1 MNSSDANK
9 GPAKNVPLLPAA
21 SQLAPPTY
29 IPAVPARWTPADSV
43 DENPSF
49 SLMDYWDAIR
59 RYKFVV
65 FAFVVVGAMGALVLS
80 FLQTPMYRAHTS
92 LEVEDLNENFQ
103 NLKES
108 DPTAQAPSAESYF
121 QTQVKILQS
130 REMIELVIDK
140 LNLMQRMASP
150 KHFWSGWIH
159 RNSNADPVLQQA
171 LQRQQ
176 VIDGIQQN
184 LTVQAWGEARTAEIF
199 YDNSDP
205 RLASDVAN
213 TLVQTFIGE
222 SREIRWN
229 STQNTAEW
237 LTGHLKEL
245 DKNLRNSEAK
255 LQEFARST
263 GIILSSDKQDVAGHN
278 ISEDKLKQIQE
289 ELSRAQGDRTQKQAD
304 YETAKNTP
312 IESLSPTQNNPALQ
326 NYLIKMADLK
336 SQLANL
342 SATYTPEHY
351 KVQQVQAQIADL
363 QKAIDS
369 ERANLLRHSKDDYEA
384 AQRRQQLLA
393 AAYEDQAKSVSD
405 MAGKTIQYAN
415 LQHEVDT
422 NRELYDALLLRIK
435 QAGLAA
441 AMRSSNVVVVDQAK
455 PPVLPY
461 RPNFPM
467 NTALGLMTGL
477 FVGVGFVLMRD
488 RFNRNIEAPGISQGY
503 LRLPELGV
511 IPAAKLASRRFA
523 WLPASTK
530 APLQLKSDGHDSV
543 TREHANLAEAYRAT
557 LTSILLPTL
566 HGEGPRV
573 LVLTSP
579 DPGAGKTTVTSNL
592 GMATAEIGRRVLLV
606 DADLRRPR
614 LHRLFEIPNSFGLTD
629 ILRITTPLEDIPVNQ
644 LVRQTK
650 IPGLCLVPSGP
661 TTDGLSSLLYSPR
674 LAEFLQRVAKEF
686 DLVLIDAPPML
697 HFADARVLGRHSDGV
712 ILVLRSGQT
721 KRDAAML
728 ARQRFDEDGTC
739 VLGTILNSWDL
750 KNFRSPY
757 AYAYSDAYKY
767 NAAV

>member
-1 MNSSDANK
+1 MNSSDANNS
-9 GPAKNVPLLPAA
+9 PSKNVPLLPAA
-21 SQLAPPTY
+21 SQLAPPAY
-29 IPAVPARWTPADSV
+29 VPAVPARWTPIDSV

-49 SLMDYWDAIR
+49 NLMDYWEAIR

-65 FAFVVVGAMGALVLS
+65 FAFIVAGAMGGLLLS
-80 FLQTPMYRAHTS
+80 SLQTPMYRAHTS

-103 NLKES
+103 NLKDS
-108 DPTAQAPSAESYF
+108 DPTVQAQPAESYF

-140 LNLMQRMASP
+140 LNLMQRTVAH

-159 RNSNADPVLQQA
+159 RSGGNTDPVLQQA
-171 LQRQQ
+171 LLRQG
-176 VIDGIQQN
+176 VIDGIQKN

-213 TLVQTFIGE
+213 TLVQTFIDE

-245 DKNLRNSEAK
+245 DKNLENSEAK
-255 LQEFARST
+255 LQDFARTT
-263 GIILSSDKQDVAGHN
+263 GIILSSDRQDVAGHN
-278 ISEDKLKQIQE
+278 VSEDKLKQIQE
-289 ELSRAQGDRTQKQAD
+289 ELSRAQADRALKQAD
-304 YETAKNTP
+304 YETFKNTP
-312 IESLSPTQNNPALQ
+312 IESLSPTLNNPALQ

-336 SQLANL
+336 TQLANL
-342 SATYTPEHY
+342 SATYTPEYY
-351 KVQQVQAQIADL
+351 KVQQMQAQIADL
-363 QKAIDS
+363 QKAIDA
-369 ERANLLRHSKDDYEA
+369 ERGNLLRRSRDDYES
-384 AQRRQQLLA
+384 AQRRQELLA
-393 AAYEDQAKSVSD
+393 AAYDDQAKSVSD
-405 MAGKTIQYAN
+405 MAGKTIQYEN
-415 LQHEVDT
+415 LQHEVNT

-467 NTALGLMTGL
+467 NAALGLLTGL
-477 FVGVGFVLMRD
+477 FAGVGFVLMRD

-523 WLPASTK
+523 WFPASTNV
-530 APLQLKSDGHDSV
+530 PLQLKSGQNGT
-543 TREHANLAEAYRAT
+543 TRERANLAEAYRAT

-629 ILRITTPLEDIPVNQ
+629 ILRITTPLEEIPVNQ

-674 LAEFLQRVAKEF
+674 LTEFLQRVAKEF

-767 NAAV
+767 NAV

>member
-1 MNSSDANK
+1 MNSSDANDR
-9 GPAKNVPLLPAA
+9 PAKSVPLLPAG
-21 SQLAPPTY
+21 SQLVPSSYSPAKWAPAEV
-29 IPAVPARWTPADSV
+29 I

-49 SLMDYWDAIR
+49 SLLDYWEGIR
-59 RYKFVV
+59 RYKFVIL
-65 FAFVVVGAMGALVLS
+65 AFVVVGVMGALILS

-108 DPTAQAPSAESYF
+108 DPTVQTPPPESYF

-140 LNLMQRMASP
+140 LNLTQRMAP
-150 KHFWSGWIH
+150 RQHIWSALIH
-159 RNSNADPVLQQA
+159 HNSNLDPA
-171 LQRQQ
+171 LRREQL
-176 VIDGIQQN
+176 IDGIQRN
-184 LTVQAWGEARTAEIF
+184 LTVQAWGESRTAEIF
-199 YDNSDP
+199 YDSSDP

-213 TLVQTFIGE
+213 TLVKTFIDE

-245 DKNLRNSEAK
+245 QKNLENSQSQ

-263 GIILSSDKQDVAGHN
+263 GIILTSDKQDVAEHN
-278 ISEDKLKQIQE
+278 VSEDKLKQIQE
-289 ELSRAQGDRTQKQAD
+289 ELSRAQADRTQKQAE
-304 YETAKNTP
+304 YETIQDTP
-312 IESLSPTQNNPALQ
+312 VESLSPTLNNPALQ
-326 NYLIKMADLK
+326 NYLVKMADLK

-351 KVQQVQAQIADL
+351 KVRQVEAQIADL
-363 QKAIDS
+363 QKSIDV
-369 ERANLLRHSKDDYEA
+369 ERAGILRHTREDYQA
-384 AQRRQQLLA
+384 AQRRQDMLT
-393 AAYEDQAKSVSD
+393 AAYNDQAKSVSD
-405 MAGKTIQYAN
+405 MAGKTIQYVN

-467 NTALGLMTGL
+467 NTALGLVTGL

-488 RFNRNIEAPGISQGY
+488 RFNRNIESPGLSPAY
-503 LRLPELGV
+503 LRIPELGV

-523 WLPASTK
+523 WFPASTK
-530 APLQLKSDGHDSV
+530 VPLQLKASGQNGTS
-543 TREHANLAEAYRAT
+543 REHSTLAEAYRAT

-592 GMATAEIGRRVLLV
+592 GMATAEIGRRVLLI

-629 ILRITTPLEDIPVNQ
+629 ILRITTPLDEIPVNQ

-661 TTDGLSSLLYSPR
+661 TTDGLTSLLYSPR
-674 LAEFLQRVAKEF
+674 LTEFLQRVAKEF

-728 ARQRFDEDGTC
+728 ARQRFDEDGTS

-767 NAAV
+767 NAAI

>member
-1 MNSSDANK
+1 MNSFDPNDSPSK
-9 GPAKNVPLLPAA
+9 TVPLLPVGG
-21 SQLAPPTY
+21 QLVPSSYT
-29 IPAVPARWTPADSV
+29 PAKWVPAEVID
-43 DENPSF
+43 DNPSF
-49 SLMDYWDAIR
+49 SLLDYWEGIR
-59 RYKFVV
+59 RYKLMIL
-65 FAFVVVGAMGALVLS
+65 AFVAMGAMGGLILS
-80 FLQTPMYRAHTS
+80 FLQTPTYRAHTS

-103 NLKES
+103 NLKDN
-108 DPTAQAPSAESYF
+108 DPTAQVASAESYF

-140 LNLMQRMASP
+140 LNLMQSMAP
-150 KHFWSGWIH
+150 HKHFWSGWIH
-159 RNSNADPVLQQA
+159 HNAEPNPA
-171 LQRQQ
+171 LQREQ
-176 VIDGIQQN
+176 VVDGIQKN
-184 LTVQAWGEARTAEIF
+184 LTVQAWGESRTAEIF
-199 YDNSDP
+199 YQSPDP
-205 RLASDVAN
+205 KVASDVAN
-213 TLVQTFIGE
+213 TLVQTFIDE

-245 DKNLRNSEAK
+245 QKSLDSSEAK
-255 LQEFARST
+255 LQDFARST
-263 GIILSSDKQDVAGHN
+263 GILLSSDKQDVAGHN
-278 ISEDKLKQIQE
+278 ISEDKLKQIQD

-304 YETAKNTP
+304 YETIKNMP
-312 IESLSPTQNNPALQ
+312 VESLSPTLNNPTLQ
-326 NYLIKMADLK
+326 NYLVKMGDLK

-351 KVQQVQAQIADL
+351 KVLQVQAQITDL
-363 QKAIDS
+363 QKSIDA
-369 ERANLLRHSKDDYEA
+369 ERSGILRHTQEDYQSA
-384 AQRRQQLLA
+384 KRREDMLTT
-393 AAYEDQAKSVSD
+393 AYTEQARTVSD
-405 MAGKTIQYAN
+405 MAGKTIQYQN
-415 LQHEVDT
+415 LQHDVDT

-455 PPVLPY
+455 PPVLPF

-467 NTALGLMTGL
+467 NTALGLVTGL

-488 RFNRNIEAPGISQGY
+488 RFNRNIESPGLSPAY

-511 IPAAKLASRRFA
+511 IPAARLTSRRIA
-523 WLPASTK
+523 WLPASTRV
-530 APLQLKSDGHDSV
+530 PLQIKGADAAS
-543 TREHANLAEAYRAT
+543 REHANLAEAYRAT

-566 HGEGPRV
+566 HGQGPRV

-579 DPGAGKTTVTSNL
+579 EAGAGKTTVTSNL
-592 GMATAEIGRRVLLV
+592 GMATAEIGRRVLLI

-629 ILRITTPLEDIPVNQ
+629 ILRITTPLEEIPVNQ

-661 TTDGLSSLLYSPR
+661 TTDGLTSLLYSPR
-674 LAEFLQRVAKEF
+674 LTEFLERVAKEF

-697 HFADARVLGRHSDGV
+697 YFADARVLGRHSDGV

-750 KNFRSPY
+750 KNPRSPY
-757 AYAYSDAYKY
+757 AYAYNDAYKY
-767 NAAV
+767 NPA

>member
-1 MNSSDANK
+1 MNSSDANNSPIK
-9 GPAKNVPLLPAA
+9 TLPSLPAG
-21 SQLAPPTY
+21 SQLLPPTY
-29 IPAVPARWTPADSV
+29 IPAKWIPADTI

-49 SLMDYWDAIR
+49 SLLDYWDAIR

-65 FAFVVVGAMGALVLS
+65 LAFVLVGAIGALLLS
-80 FLQTPMYRAHTS
+80 FLQTPMFRAHTS

-103 NLKES
+103 NLKDA
-108 DPTAQAPSAESYF
+108 DPTAAQAPAAESYF

-130 REMIELVIDK
+130 REMIDLVIDK
-140 LNLMQRMASP
+140 LNLMQRMAP
-150 KHFWSGWIH
+150 HKHFWSAWIH
-159 RNSNADPVLQQA
+159 RNSGPDPA

-176 VIDGIQQN
+176 VVDAVQKS

-199 YDNSDP
+199 YDSADP

-213 TLVQTFIGE
+213 TLVQTFIDE

-237 LTGHLKEL
+237 LTAHLREL
-245 DKNLRNSEAK
+245 SKNLESSENR

-263 GIILSSDKQDVAGHN
+263 GIILSSERQDVAEHN
-278 ISEDKLKQIQE
+278 VSEDRLKQIQE
-289 ELSRAQGDRTQKQAD
+289 ELSRAQADRTQKQAE
-304 YETAKNTP
+304 YETIKSTP
-312 IESLSPTQNNPALQ
+312 IESLSPTLNNPALQ
-326 NYLIKMADLK
+326 NYLVKMADLK

-351 KVQQVQAQIADL
+351 KVRQVQAQIADL
-363 QKAIDS
+363 QKAIDT
-369 ERANLLRHSKDDYEA
+369 ERAGILRHTRDDYQA
-384 AQRRQQLLA
+384 AQKREDMLA
-393 AAYEDQAKSVSD
+393 AAYSQQAKSVSD
-405 MAGKTIQYAN
+405 MAGKTIQYEN
-415 LQHEVDT
+415 LQHEVST

-441 AMRSSNVVVVDQAK
+441 AMRSSNVVVVDKAQ

-467 NTALGLMTGL
+467 NTALGLLTGL
-477 FVGVGFVLMRD
+477 FVGVGFVLVRD
-488 RFNRNIEAPGISQGY
+488 RFNRNIEAPGISQAY

-511 IPAAKLASRRFA
+511 IPAAKLASHRFA
-523 WLPASTK
+523 WFPPSTK
-530 APLQLKSDGHDSV
+530 VPLRLKARGQNGTSQ
-543 TREHANLAEAYRAT
+543 EHATLAEAYRAT
-557 LTSILLPTL
+557 LTSILLPTVN
-566 HGEGPRV
+566 GEGPRV

-629 ILRITTPLEDIPVNQ
+629 ILRITTPLEEIPVSQ

-674 LAEFLQRVAKEF
+674 LTEFLQRVAKEF

-750 KNFRSPY
+750 KSFRSPY

-767 NAAV
+767 NAV

>member
-1 MNSSDANK
+1 MNSFDANDSPSK
-9 GPAKNVPLLPAA
+9 AVPLLPVGG
-21 SQLAPPTY
+21 QLVPSSYT
-29 IPAVPARWTPADSV
+29 PAKWVPAEVID
-43 DENPSF
+43 DNPSF
-49 SLMDYWDAIR
+49 SLLDYWEGIR
-59 RYKFVV
+59 RYKLMIL
-65 FAFVVVGAMGALVLS
+65 AFVAMGAIGGLILS

-103 NLKES
+103 NLKDT
-108 DPTAQAPSAESYF
+108 DPTAQIPSAESYF

-140 LNLMQRMASP
+140 LNLMQSMAP
-150 KHFWSGWIH
+150 HKHFWSGWIH
-159 RNSNADPVLQQA
+159 HNAEPNPA
-171 LQRQQ
+171 LQREQ
-176 VIDGIQQN
+176 VVDGIQKN
-184 LTVQAWGEARTAEIF
+184 LTVQAWGESRTAEIF
-199 YDNSDP
+199 YQSSDP
-205 RLASDVAN
+205 KLASDVAN
-213 TLVQTFIGE
+213 TLVQTFIDE

-245 DKNLRNSEAK
+245 QKSLDSSQAK
-255 LQEFARST
+255 LQDFARST
-263 GIILSSDKQDVAGHN
+263 GIMLSSDKQDVAGHN
-278 ISEDKLKQIQE
+278 ISEDKLKQIQD

-304 YETAKNTP
+304 YETIKNMP
-312 IESLSPTQNNPALQ
+312 VESLSPTLNNPTLQ
-326 NYLIKMADLK
+326 NYLVKMGDLK

-351 KVQQVQAQIADL
+351 KVLQVQAQIADL
-363 QKAIDS
+363 QKSIDA
-369 ERANLLRHSKDDYEA
+369 ERAGILRHTQEDYQSA
-384 AQRRQQLLA
+384 KRREDMLTT
-393 AAYEDQAKSVSD
+393 AYTEQARTVSD
-405 MAGKTIQYAN
+405 MAGKTIQYQS
-415 LQHEVDT
+415 LQHDVDT

-455 PPVLPY
+455 PPVLPF

-467 NTALGLMTGL
+467 NTALGLVTGL

-488 RFNRNIEAPGISQGY
+488 RFNRNIESPGLSPAY

-511 IPAAKLASRRFA
+511 IPAARLASRRIA
-523 WLPASTK
+523 WLPASTRV
-530 APLQLKSDGHDSV
+530 PLQIKGADAAS
-543 TREHANLAEAYRAT
+543 REHANLAEAYRAT

-566 HGEGPRV
+566 HGQGPRV

-579 DPGAGKTTVTSNL
+579 EAGAGKTTVTSNL
-592 GMATAEIGRRVLLV
+592 GMATAEIGRRVLLI

-629 ILRITTPLEDIPVNQ
+629 ILRITTPLEEIPVNQ

-661 TTDGLSSLLYSPR
+661 TTDGLTSLLYSPR
-674 LAEFLQRVAKEF
+674 LTEFLERVAKEF

-697 HFADARVLGRHSDGV
+697 YFADARVLGRHSDGV

-721 KRDAAML
+721 KRDAAIL

-750 KNFRSPY
+750 KNPRSPY
-757 AYAYSDAYKY
+757 AYAYNDAYKY
-767 NAAV
+767 NPA

>member
-1 MNSSDANK
+1 MNSSDANNSPK
-9 GPAKNVPLLPAA
+9 AVPLLPVGG
-21 SQLAPPTY
+21 Q
-29 IPAVPARWTPADSV
+29 IVPSSYTPAKWAPAEV
-43 DENPSF
+43 IDENPSF
-49 SLMDYWDAIR
+49 SLMDYWEGIR
-59 RYKFVV
+59 RYKFVIL
-65 FAFVVVGAMGALVLS
+65 AFVAMGALGGLLLS
-80 FLQTPMYRAHTS
+80 FLQTPTYRAHTS

-103 NLKES
+103 NLKDS
-108 DPTAQAPSAESYF
+108 DPTAQIPSAESYF

-140 LNLMQRMASP
+140 LNLMERTAP
-150 KHFWSGWIH
+150 HKHFWSGWIR
-159 RNSNADPVLQQA
+159 RNAEPNPA
-171 LQRQQ
+171 LQREQ
-176 VIDGIQQN
+176 VVDGMQKN
-184 LTVQAWGEARTAEIF
+184 LTVQAWGESRTAEIY
-199 YDNSDP
+199 YDSPDP
-205 RLASDVAN
+205 KLASDVAN
-213 TLVQTFIGE
+213 TLVQTFIDE

-245 DKNLRNSEAK
+245 QKSLDTSQAK
-255 LQEFARST
+255 LQDFARST
-263 GIILSSDKQDVAGHN
+263 GIMLTSDKQDVAGHN
-278 ISEDKLKQIQE
+278 ISEDKLKQIQD
-289 ELSRAQGDRTQKQAD
+289 ELSRAQADRTQKQAD
-304 YETAKNTP
+304 YETIKNMP
-312 IESLSPTQNNPALQ
+312 VESLSPTLNNPTLQ
-326 NYLIKMADLK
+326 NYLVKMGDLK

-351 KVQQVQAQIADL
+351 KVLQVQAQITDL
-363 QKAIDS
+363 QKSIDA
-369 ERANLLRHSKDDYEA
+369 ERAGILRHNQEDFQSAK
-384 AQRRQQLLA
+384 RREDMLA
-393 AAYEDQAKSVSD
+393 AAYTDQARTVSD
-405 MAGKTIQYAN
+405 MAGKTIQYQN

-467 NTALGLMTGL
+467 NTALGLVTGL

-488 RFNRNIEAPGISQGY
+488 RFNRNIESPGLSQAY
-503 LRLPELGV
+503 LRIPELGV
-511 IPAAKLASRRFA
+511 IPAARLASRRIA
-523 WLPASTK
+523 WLPSSTRV
-530 APLQLKSDGHDSV
+530 PLQLKGGAQNAAS
-543 TREHANLAEAYRAT
+543 REHATLAEAYRAT

-566 HGEGPRV
+566 NGEGPRV

-592 GMATAEIGRRVLLV
+592 GMATAEIGRRVLLI

-650 IPGLCLVPSGP
+650 IPGLFLVPSGP
-661 TTDGLSSLLYSPR
+661 TTDGLTSLLYSPR
-674 LAEFLQRVAKEF
+674 LTEFLQRVAKEF

-739 VLGTILNSWDL
+739 VLGSILNSWDL
-750 KNFRSPY
+750 KNPRSPY
-757 AYAYSDAYKY
+757 AYAYNDAYKY
-767 NAAV
+767 NPA

>member
-1 MNSSDANK
+1 MNSSDANNS
-9 GPAKNVPLLPAA
+9 PARNVPLLRASSQIMPPA
-21 SQLAPPTY
+21 Y
-29 IPAVPARWTPADSV
+29 VPAVPAKWTPV
-43 DENPSF
+43 ETIDENPSF
-49 SLMDYWDAIR
+49 SLMHYWDAIR

-65 FAFVVVGAMGALVLS
+65 LGFIAAGALAALIFS
-80 FLQTPMYRAHTS
+80 FLETPMYRAHTS

-103 NLKES
+103 NLKDS
-108 DPTAQAPSAESYF
+108 DPTAQTPPAESYF

-140 LNLMQRMASP
+140 LNLMQRMAP
-150 KHFWSGWIH
+150 HKHFWSGWIH
-159 RNSNADPVLQQA
+159 RNANPDPILQQA
-171 LQRQQ
+171 LLRQQ
-176 VIDGIQQN
+176 VIDGIQRN

-199 YDNSDP
+199 YDHSDP
-205 RLASDVAN
+205 RLASDLAN
-213 TLVQTFIGE
+213 ALVQTFIDE

-245 DKNLRNSEAK
+245 SRNLENSEAK

-263 GIILSSDKQDVAGHN
+263 GIILTSDRQNVAGHN
-278 ISEDKLKQIQE
+278 VSEDKLKQIQE
-289 ELSRAQGDRTQKQAD
+289 ELSRAQADRAQKQAD
-304 YETAKNTP
+304 YETLKNTP
-312 IESLSPTQNNPALQ
+312 IESLSTQNNPALQ

-342 SATYTPEHY
+342 AATYTPEHY

-363 QKAIDS
+363 QKAIDA
-369 ERANLLRHSKDDYEA
+369 ERSNGLRHSRDDYEA
-384 AQRRQQLLA
+384 AQRRQDLLA
-393 AAYEDQAKSVSD
+393 GSYDEQAKSVSD
-405 MAGKTIQYAN
+405 MAGKTIQYEN

-422 NRELYDALLLRIK
+422 NRQLYDALLLRIK

-467 NTALGLMTGL
+467 NTALGLVSGL

-488 RFNRNIEAPGISQGY
+488 RFNRNIESPGISRAY

-523 WLPASTK
+523 WFPASTK
-530 APLQLKSDGHDSV
+530 VPLQLKGQNGAS
-543 TREHANLAEAYRAT
+543 REHATLAEAYRAT

-629 ILRITTPLEDIPVNQ
+629 ILRITTPLEEIPVNQ

-674 LAEFLQRVAKEF
+674 LTEFLQRVAKEF

-712 ILVLRSGQT
+712 ILVLRSGHT

-767 NAAV
+767 NAV

>member
-1 MNSSDANK
+1 MNSSDANNLPGK
-9 GPAKNVPLLPAA
+9 SVPLLPAGG
-21 SQLAPPTY
+21 QLVPSSY
-29 IPAVPARWTPADSV
+29 IPGKWAPAEV
-43 DENPSF
+43 IDENPSF
-49 SLMDYWDAIR
+49 SLLDYWEGIR
-59 RYKFVV
+59 RYKFVIL
-65 FAFVVVGAMGALVLS
+65 AFVAMGALGALILS

-103 NLKES
+103 NLKDS
-108 DPTAQAPSAESYF
+108 DPTAQIPSAESYF

-130 REMIELVIDK
+130 REMVELVIDK
-140 LNLMQRMASP
+140 LNLMQRMAP
-150 KHFWSGWIH
+150 HKHFWSGWIH
-159 RNSNADPVLQQA
+159 HNVSNPDPA
-171 LQRQQ
+171 LQREQL
-176 VIDGIQQN
+176 VDGIQKN
-184 LTVQAWGEARTAEIF
+184 LTVQAWGESRTAEIF
-199 YDNSDP
+199 YDSSDP

-213 TLVQTFIGE
+213 TLVQTFIDE

-245 DKNLRNSEAK
+245 QKSLDNSENK

-263 GIILSSDKQDVAGHN
+263 GIILAADRQSVAGRN
-278 ISEDKLKQIQE
+278 ISEDKLKQIQD
-289 ELSRAQGDRTQKQAD
+289 ELSRAQADRTQKQAE
-304 YETAKNTP
+304 YETIRNMP
-312 IESLSPTQNNPALQ
+312 VESLSPTMNNPALQ
-326 NYLIKMADLK
+326 NYLVKMADLK

-351 KVQQVQAQIADL
+351 KVRQVEAQIADL
-363 QKAIDS
+363 QKSIDA
-369 ERANLLRHSKDDYEA
+369 ERAGILRRSREDFEA
-384 AQRRQQLLA
+384 AQRRQDMLA
-393 AAYEDQAKSVSD
+393 TAYNEQTKSVSD
-405 MAGKTIQYAN
+405 MAGKTIQYEN

-441 AMRSSNVVVVDQAK
+441 AMRSSNVVVVDKAK
-455 PPVLPY
+455 TPVLPY

-467 NTALGLMTGL
+467 NTALGLLSGL

-488 RFNRNIEAPGISQGY
+488 RFNRNIESPGLSPAY
-503 LRLPELGV
+503 LRIPELGV
-511 IPAAKLASRRFA
+511 IPAAKLASRRLA

-530 APLQLKSDGHDSV
+530 APLQLKGSEQNGS
-543 TREHANLAEAYRAT
+543 REHATLAEAYRAT

-566 HGEGPRV
+566 NGEGPRV

-579 DPGAGKTTVTSNL
+579 DAGAGKTTVTSNL
-592 GMATAEIGRRVLLV
+592 GMATAEIGKRVLLI

-629 ILRITTPLEDIPVNQ
+629 ILRITTPLEEIPVNQ

-674 LAEFLQRVAKEF
+674 LTEFLQRVAKEF

-757 AYAYSDAYKY
+757 SYAYSDAYKY
-767 NAAV
+767 TAV

>member
-1 MNSSDANK
+1 MNSSDANDSPSK
-9 GPAKNVPLLPAA
+9 AVPLLPVGG
-21 SQLAPPTY
+21 QLVPSSYT
-29 IPAVPARWTPADSV
+29 PAKWVPAEVID
-43 DENPSF
+43 DNPSF
-49 SLMDYWDAIR
+49 SLLDYWEGIR
-59 RYKFVV
+59 RYKLMIL
-65 FAFVVVGAMGALVLS
+65 AFVAMGAIGGLILS

-103 NLKES
+103 NLKDT
-108 DPTAQAPSAESYF
+108 DPTAQIPSAESYF

-140 LNLMQRMASP
+140 LNLMQSMAP
-150 KHFWSGWIH
+150 HKHFWSGWIQH
-159 RNSNADPVLQQA
+159 NAEPNPA
-171 LQRQQ
+171 LQREQ
-176 VIDGIQQN
+176 VVDGIQKN
-184 LTVQAWGEARTAEIF
+184 LTVQAWGESRTAEIF
-199 YDNSDP
+199 YQSPDP
-205 RLASDVAN
+205 KLASDVAN
-213 TLVQTFIGE
+213 TLVQTFIDE

-245 DKNLRNSEAK
+245 QKSLDSSQAK
-255 LQEFARST
+255 LQDFARST
-263 GIILSSDKQDVAGHN
+263 GIMLSSDKQDVAGHN
-278 ISEDKLKQIQE
+278 ISEDKLKQIQD

-304 YETAKNTP
+304 YETIKNMP
-312 IESLSPTQNNPALQ
+312 VESLSPTLNNPTLQ
-326 NYLIKMADLK
+326 SYLVKMGDLK

-351 KVQQVQAQIADL
+351 KVLQVQAQIADL
-363 QKAIDS
+363 QKSIDA
-369 ERANLLRHSKDDYEA
+369 ERAGILRHTQEDYQSA
-384 AQRRQQLLA
+384 KRREDMLTT
-393 AAYEDQAKSVSD
+393 AYTEQARTVSD
-405 MAGKTIQYAN
+405 MAGKTIQYQN
-415 LQHEVDT
+415 LQHDVDT

-455 PPVLPY
+455 PPVLPF

-467 NTALGLMTGL
+467 NTALGLVTGL

-488 RFNRNIEAPGISQGY
+488 RFNRNIESPGLSPAY

-511 IPAAKLASRRFA
+511 IPAARLASRRIA
-523 WLPASTK
+523 WLPASTRV
-530 APLQLKSDGHDSV
+530 PLQLKGADAAS
-543 TREHANLAEAYRAT
+543 REHANLAEAYRAT

-566 HGEGPRV
+566 HGQGPRV

-579 DPGAGKTTVTSNL
+579 EAGAGKTTVTSNL
-592 GMATAEIGRRVLLV
+592 GMATAEIGRRVLLI

-629 ILRITTPLEDIPVNQ
+629 ILRITTPLEEIPVNQ

-661 TTDGLSSLLYSPR
+661 TTDGLTSLLYSPR
-674 LAEFLQRVAKEF
+674 LTEFLERVAKEF

-697 HFADARVLGRHSDGV
+697 YFADARVLGRHSDGV

-721 KRDAAML
+721 KRDAAIL

-750 KNFRSPY
+750 KNPRSPY
-757 AYAYSDAYKY
+757 AYAYNDAYKY
-767 NAAV
+767 NPA

>member
-1 MNSSDANK
+1 MNSSDADNS
-9 GPAKNVPLLPAA
+9 PAKGVPLLPAA
-21 SQLAPPTY
+21 SQL
-29 IPAVPARWTPADSV
+29 IPASHVPPAQWVPAAPID
-43 DENPSF
+43 DNPSF
-49 SLMDYWDAIR
+49 SLLEYWEKIC
-59 RYKFVV
+59 RYKFAIA
-65 FAFVVVGAMGALVLS
+65 AFVIVGAAGALLLS

-92 LEVEDLNENFQ
+92 LVVEDLNENFQ
-103 NLKES
+103 NLKDS
-108 DPTAQAPSAESYF
+108 DPTAEVAPPESYF

-130 REMIELVIDK
+130 REMLELVIDK
-140 LNLMQRMASP
+140 LGLMKQANP
-150 KHFWSGWIH
+150 HKHFWSAWTHKDSEPNPDLAREQEI
-159 RNSNADPVLQQA
+159 DKLQK
-171 LQRQQ
+171 
-176 VIDGIQQN
+176 N
-184 LTVQAWGEARTAEIF
+184 LTVQAWGDSQTAEIF
-199 YDNSDP
+199 YVDSDP
-205 RLASDVAN
+205 RLAASIAS
-213 TLVQTFIGE
+213 TLVQTFIDQ

-245 DKNLRNSEAK
+245 KQSLDNSENQLRNYA
-255 LQEFARST
+255 QST
-263 GIILSSDKQDVAGHN
+263 GIILTSDKQNV
-278 ISEDKLKQIQE
+278 SEDKLKQLQE
-289 ELSRAQGDRTQKQAD
+289 ELSKAQADRTEKQAA
-304 YETAKNTP
+304 YETLTNTP
-312 IESLSPTQNNPALQ
+312 IETLSPTLNNPALQ
-326 NYLIKMADLK
+326 NYLVKMADLK

-351 KVQQVQAQIADL
+351 KVRQVQAQIADL
-363 QKAIDS
+363 QQGIDA
-369 ERANLLRHSKDDYEA
+369 ERASIVRRSKDDYEA
-384 AQRRQQLLA
+384 ALARENMLA
-393 AAYEDQAKSVSD
+393 ADYAEQVKTVSD
-405 MAGKTIQYAN
+405 MAGKSIQYDN
-415 LQHEVDT
+415 LQHDVDT

-441 AMRSSNVVVVDQAK
+441 AMRSSNIVVVDQAK

-461 RPNFPM
+461 QPNFQL
-467 NTALGLMTGL
+467 NTALGLLTGL
-477 FVGVGFVLMRD
+477 FAGVGFVLVRD
-488 RFNRNIEAPGISQGY
+488 RFNRNIESPGISQTY

-511 IPAAKLASRRFA
+511 IPAAKLASRRLA

-530 APLQLKSDGHDSV
+530 VPLQMNGPGQNGAS
-543 TREHANLAEAYRAT
+543 REHATLAEAYRAT
-557 LTSILLPTL
+557 LTSILLPSM
-566 HGEGPRV
+566 HVEGPRV

-579 DPGAGKTTVTSNL
+579 DAGAGKTTVTSNL

-629 ILRITTPLEDIPVNQ
+629 ILRITTPLEDIPVDQ

-650 IPGLCLVPSGP
+650 IPGLYVVPSGP

-674 LAEFLQRVAKEF
+674 LTEFLQRVAKEF

-728 ARQRFDEDGTC
+728 ARQRFHEDGTC

-757 AYAYSDAYKY
+757 AAAYSDAYKY
-767 NAAV
+767 NAV

>member
-1 MNSSDANK
+1 MNSSDANDRPSK
-9 GPAKNVPLLPAA
+9 TVPLLPVGG
-21 SQLAPPTY
+21 QLVPSSYT
-29 IPAVPARWTPADSV
+29 PAKWVPAEVID
-43 DENPSF
+43 DNPSF
-49 SLMDYWDAIR
+49 SLLDYWEGIR
-59 RYKFVV
+59 RYKLMIL
-65 FAFVVVGAMGALVLS
+65 AFVAMGAMGGLILS
-80 FLQTPMYRAHTS
+80 FLQTPAYRAHTS

-103 NLKES
+103 NLKDN
-108 DPTAQAPSAESYF
+108 DPTAQVASAESYF

-140 LNLMQRMASP
+140 LNLMQSMAP
-150 KHFWSGWIH
+150 HKHFWSGWIH
-159 RNSNADPVLQQA
+159 HNAEPNPA
-171 LQRQQ
+171 LQREQ
-176 VIDGIQQN
+176 VVDGIQKN
-184 LTVQAWGEARTAEIF
+184 LTVQAWGESRTAEIF
-199 YDNSDP
+199 YQSPDP
-205 RLASDVAN
+205 KVASDVAN
-213 TLVQTFIGE
+213 TLVQTFIDE

-245 DKNLRNSEAK
+245 QKSLDSSEAK
-255 LQEFARST
+255 LQDFARST
-263 GIILSSDKQDVAGHN
+263 GILLSSDKQDVAGHN
-278 ISEDKLKQIQE
+278 ISEDKLKQIQD

-304 YETAKNTP
+304 YETIKNMP
-312 IESLSPTQNNPALQ
+312 VESLSPTLNNPTLQ
-326 NYLIKMADLK
+326 NYLVKMGDLK

-351 KVQQVQAQIADL
+351 KVLQVQAQITDL
-363 QKAIDS
+363 QKSIDA
-369 ERANLLRHSKDDYEA
+369 ERSGILRHTQEDYQSA
-384 AQRRQQLLA
+384 KRREDMLTT
-393 AAYEDQAKSVSD
+393 AYTDQARTVSD
-405 MAGKTIQYAN
+405 MAGKTIQYQN
-415 LQHEVDT
+415 LQHDVDT

-455 PPVLPY
+455 PPVLPF

-467 NTALGLMTGL
+467 NTALGLVTGL

-488 RFNRNIEAPGISQGY
+488 RFNRNIESPGLSPAY

-511 IPAAKLASRRFA
+511 IPAARLTSRRIA
-523 WLPASTK
+523 WLPASTRV
-530 APLQLKSDGHDSV
+530 PLQIKGADAAS
-543 TREHANLAEAYRAT
+543 REHANLAEAYRAT

-566 HGEGPRV
+566 HGQGPRV

-579 DPGAGKTTVTSNL
+579 EAGAGKTTVTSNL
-592 GMATAEIGRRVLLV
+592 GMATAEIGRRVLLI

-629 ILRITTPLEDIPVNQ
+629 ILRITTPLEEIPVNQ

-661 TTDGLSSLLYSPR
+661 TTDGLTSLLYSPR
-674 LAEFLQRVAKEF
+674 LTEFLERVAKEF

-697 HFADARVLGRHSDGV
+697 YFADARVLGRHSDGV

-721 KRDAAML
+721 KRDAAIL

-750 KNFRSPY
+750 KNPRSPY
-757 AYAYSDAYKY
+757 AYAYNDAYKY
-767 NAAV
+767 NPA

>member
-1 MNSSDANK
+1 MNSSDANNS
-9 GPAKNVPLLPAA
+9 PRAVPLLPAGG
-21 SQLAPPTY
+21 QLVPSSY
-29 IPAVPARWTPADSV
+29 IPAKWTPPEV
-43 DENPSF
+43 MDENPSF
-49 SLMDYWDAIR
+49 SLMDYWEGIR
-59 RYKFVV
+59 RYKFVIL
-65 FAFVVVGAMGALVLS
+65 AFVAMGALGGLILS

-103 NLKES
+103 NLKDS
-108 DPTAQAPSAESYF
+108 DPTAQIPSAESYF
-121 QTQVKILQS
+121 QSQVKILQS

-140 LNLMQRMASP
+140 LNLMERTAP
-150 KHFWSGWIH
+150 HKHFWSGWIH
-159 RNSNADPVLQQA
+159 RNAAEPNPA
-171 LQRQQ
+171 LQREQA
-176 VIDGIQQN
+176 VDGIQKS
-184 LTVQAWGEARTAEIF
+184 LTVQAWGESRTAEIY
-199 YDNSDP
+199 YDSPDP
-205 RLASDVAN
+205 KLASDVAN
-213 TLVQTFIGE
+213 TLVQTFIDE

-245 DKNLRNSEAK
+245 QKSLDSSEAK

-263 GIILSSDKQDVAGHN
+263 GIMLTSDKQDVAGHN
-278 ISEDKLKQIQE
+278 ISEDKLKQIQD
-289 ELSRAQGDRTQKQAD
+289 ELSRAQGDRTQKEAD
-304 YETAKNTP
+304 YETIKNMP
-312 IESLSPTQNNPALQ
+312 VESLSPTLNNPTLQ
-326 NYLIKMADLK
+326 NYLVKMGDLK

-351 KVQQVQAQIADL
+351 KVLQVQAQIADL
-363 QKAIDS
+363 QKSIDA
-369 ERANLLRHSKDDYEA
+369 ERAGILRHTQEDFQA
-384 AQRRQQLLA
+384 AKRREDMLT
-393 AAYEDQAKSVSD
+393 AAYTEQTKTVSD
-405 MAGKTIQYAN
+405 MAGKTIQYQN
-415 LQHEVDT
+415 LQHDVDT

-467 NTALGLMTGL
+467 NTALGLVTGL

-488 RFNRNIEAPGISQGY
+488 RFNRNIESPGLSQAY
-503 LRLPELGV
+503 LRIPELGV
-511 IPAAKLASRRFA
+511 IPAARLASRRIA
-523 WLPASTK
+523 WLPSSTRV
-530 APLQLKSDGHDSV
+530 PLQLKGGEQNAAS
-543 TREHANLAEAYRAT
+543 REHATLAEAYRAT

-592 GMATAEIGRRVLLV
+592 GMATAEIGRRVLLI

-650 IPGLCLVPSGP
+650 IPGLFLVPSGP
-661 TTDGLSSLLYSPR
+661 TTDGLTSLLYSPR
-674 LAEFLQRVAKEF
+674 LTEFLQRVAKEF

-739 VLGTILNSWDL
+739 VLGSILNSWDL
-750 KNFRSPY
+750 KNPRSPY
-757 AYAYSDAYKY
+757 AYAYNDAYKY
-767 NAAV
+767 NPA

>member
-1 MNSSDANK
+1 MNSSDANNSPK
-9 GPAKNVPLLPAA
+9 AVPLLPVGG
-21 SQLAPPTY
+21 QL
-29 IPAVPARWTPADSV
+29 VPSSYTPAKWAPAEV
-43 DENPSF
+43 IDENPSF
-49 SLMDYWDAIR
+49 SLMDYWEGIR
-59 RYKFVV
+59 RYKFVIL
-65 FAFVVVGAMGALVLS
+65 AFVAMGALGGLILS
-80 FLQTPMYRAHTS
+80 FLQTPTYRAHTS

-103 NLKES
+103 NLKDS
-108 DPTAQAPSAESYF
+108 DPTAQIPSAESYF

-140 LNLMQRMASP
+140 LNLMQGVAP
-150 KHFWSGWIH
+150 HKHFWSGWIH
-159 RNSNADPVLQQA
+159 RNTEPNPA
-171 LQRQQ
+171 LQREQ
-176 VIDGIQQN
+176 VVDGIQKN
-184 LTVQAWGEARTAEIF
+184 LTVQAWGESRTAEIY
-199 YDNSDP
+199 YDSPDP
-205 RLASDVAN
+205 KLASDVAN
-213 TLVQTFIGE
+213 TLVQTFIDE

-245 DKNLRNSEAK
+245 QKSLDTSEAK
-255 LQEFARST
+255 LQDFARST
-263 GIILSSDKQDVAGHN
+263 GIMLSSDKQDVAGHN
-278 ISEDKLKQIQE
+278 ISEDKLKQIQD
-289 ELSRAQGDRTQKQAD
+289 ELSRAQADRTQKEAD
-304 YETAKNTP
+304 YETIKNMP
-312 IESLSPTQNNPALQ
+312 VESLSPTLNNPTLQ
-326 NYLIKMADLK
+326 NYLAKMGDLK

-351 KVQQVQAQIADL
+351 KVLQVQAQIADL
-363 QKAIDS
+363 QKSIDA
-369 ERANLLRHSKDDYEA
+369 ERAGILRHNQEDFQSAK
-384 AQRRQQLLA
+384 RREDMLT
-393 AAYEDQAKSVSD
+393 AAYTDQARTVSD
-405 MAGKTIQYAN
+405 MAGKTIQYQN

-467 NTALGLMTGL
+467 NTALGLVTGL
-477 FVGVGFVLMRD
+477 FFGVGFVLMRD
-488 RFNRNIEAPGISQGY
+488 RFNRNIESPGLSQAY
-503 LRLPELGV
+503 LRIPELGV
-511 IPAAKLASRRFA
+511 IPAARLASRRFA
-523 WLPASTK
+523 WLPASTRV
-530 APLQLKSDGHDSV
+530 PLQLKGGEQNGAS
-543 TREHANLAEAYRAT
+543 REHATLAEAYRAT

-592 GMATAEIGRRVLLV
+592 GMATAEIGRRVLLI

-650 IPGLCLVPSGP
+650 IPGLFLVPSGP
-661 TTDGLSSLLYSPR
+661 TTDGLTSLLYSPR
-674 LAEFLQRVAKEF
+674 LTEFLQRVAKEF

-739 VLGTILNSWDL
+739 VLGSILNSWDL
-750 KNFRSPY
+750 KNPRSPY
-757 AYAYSDAYKY
+757 AYAYNDAYKY
-767 NAAV
+767 NPA

>member
-1 MNSSDANK
+1 MNSSDANDSPSK
-9 GPAKNVPLLPAA
+9 AVPLLPAGG
-21 SQLAPPTY
+21 QLVPSSYTQAKW
-29 IPAVPARWTPADSV
+29 VPAEVLD
-43 DENPSF
+43 DNPSF
-49 SLMDYWDAIR
+49 SLLDYWEGIR
-59 RYKFVV
+59 RYKLMIL
-65 FAFVVVGAMGALVLS
+65 AFVAMGAMGGLMLS

-103 NLKES
+103 NLKDS
-108 DPTAQAPSAESYF
+108 DPTAQIPSAESYF

-140 LNLMQRMASP
+140 LNLMQSIAPHR
-150 KHFWSGWIH
+150 HFWSGWLH
-159 RNSNADPVLQQA
+159 HNAEPNPA
-171 LQRQQ
+171 LQREQA
-176 VIDGIQQN
+176 VDGIQKN
-184 LTVQAWGEARTAEIF
+184 LTVQVWGESRTAEIF
-199 YDNSDP
+199 YQSPDP
-205 RLASDVAN
+205 KVASDVAN
-213 TLVQTFIGE
+213 TLVQTFIDE

-237 LTGHLKEL
+237 LTSHLKEL
-245 DKNLRNSEAK
+245 QKSLDSSEAR
-255 LQEFARST
+255 LQDFARST
-263 GIILSSDKQDVAGHN
+263 GIMLTSDKQDVAGHN
-278 ISEDKLKQIQE
+278 ISEDKLKQIQD
-289 ELSRAQGDRTQKQAD
+289 ELSRAQADRTQKQAD
-304 YETAKNTP
+304 YETIKNMP
-312 IESLSPTQNNPALQ
+312 VESLSPTLNNPTLQ
-326 NYLIKMADLK
+326 NYLVKMGDLK

-342 SATYTPEHY
+342 SASYTPEHY
-351 KVQQVQAQIADL
+351 KVLQVQAQIGDL
-363 QKAIDS
+363 QKSIDA
-369 ERANLLRHSKDDYEA
+369 ERAGILRHTQEDYQSA
-384 AQRRQQLLA
+384 KRREDMLTT
-393 AAYEDQAKSVSD
+393 AYTDQARTVSD
-405 MAGKTIQYAN
+405 MAGKTIQYQN

-441 AMRSSNVVVVDQAK
+441 AMRSSNVVVVDAAK
-455 PPVLPY
+455 PPVLPF
-461 RPNFPM
+461 RPNFTM

-488 RFNRNIEAPGISQGY
+488 RFNRNIESPGLSPAY

-511 IPAAKLASRRFA
+511 IPAARLASRRFA
-523 WLPASTK
+523 RLPASTRV
-530 APLQLKSDGHDSV
+530 PLQLKGAGQNGAS
-543 TREHANLAEAYRAT
+543 REHATLAEAYRAT

-566 HGEGPRV
+566 HGGGPRV

-592 GMATAEIGRRVLLV
+592 GMATAEIGRRVLLI

-629 ILRITTPLEDIPVNQ
+629 ILRITTPLEEIPVNQ

-661 TTDGLSSLLYSPR
+661 TTDGLTSLLYSPR
-674 LAEFLQRVAKEF
+674 LTEFLERVAKEF

-757 AYAYSDAYKY
+757 AYAYNDAYKY
-767 NAAV
+767 NPA

>member
-1 MNSSDANK
+1 MNSSDANDSPSK
-9 GPAKNVPLLPAA
+9 TVPLLPVGG
-21 SQLAPPTY
+21 QLVPSSYT
-29 IPAVPARWTPADSV
+29 PAKWVPAEVID
-43 DENPSF
+43 DNPSF
-49 SLMDYWDAIR
+49 SLLDYWEGIR
-59 RYKFVV
+59 RYKLMIL
-65 FAFVVVGAMGALVLS
+65 AFVAMGAMGGLILS

-103 NLKES
+103 NLKDT
-108 DPTAQAPSAESYF
+108 DPTAQIPSAESYF

-140 LNLMQRMASP
+140 LNLMQSMAP
-150 KHFWSGWIH
+150 HKHFWSGWIH
-159 RNSNADPVLQQA
+159 HNAEPNPA
-171 LQRQQ
+171 LQREQ
-176 VIDGIQQN
+176 VVDGIQKN
-184 LTVQAWGEARTAEIF
+184 LTVQAWGESRTAEIF
-199 YDNSDP
+199 YQSPDP
-205 RLASDVAN
+205 KLASDVAN
-213 TLVQTFIGE
+213 TLVQTFIDE

-245 DKNLRNSEAK
+245 QKSLDSSQAK
-255 LQEFARST
+255 LQDFARST
-263 GIILSSDKQDVAGHN
+263 GIMLSSDKQDVAGHN
-278 ISEDKLKQIQE
+278 ISEDKLKQIQD

-304 YETAKNTP
+304 YETIKNMP
-312 IESLSPTQNNPALQ
+312 VESLSPTLNNPTLQ
-326 NYLIKMADLK
+326 NYLVKMGDLK

-351 KVQQVQAQIADL
+351 KVLQVQAQITDL
-363 QKAIDS
+363 QKSIDA
-369 ERANLLRHSKDDYEA
+369 ERSGILRHTQEDYQSA
-384 AQRRQQLLA
+384 KRREDMLTT
-393 AAYEDQAKSVSD
+393 AYTEQARTVSD
-405 MAGKTIQYAN
+405 MAGKTIQYQN
-415 LQHEVDT
+415 LQHDVDT

-455 PPVLPY
+455 PPVLPF

-467 NTALGLMTGL
+467 NTALGLVTGL

-488 RFNRNIEAPGISQGY
+488 RFNRNIESPGLSPAY

-511 IPAAKLASRRFA
+511 IPAARLASRRIA
-523 WLPASTK
+523 WLPASTRV
-530 APLQLKSDGHDSV
+530 PLQLKGADAAS
-543 TREHANLAEAYRAT
+543 REHANLAEAYRAT

-579 DPGAGKTTVTSNL
+579 DAGAGKTTVTSNL
-592 GMATAEIGRRVLLV
+592 GMATAEIGRRVLLI

-629 ILRITTPLEDIPVNQ
+629 ILRITTPLEEIPVNQ

-661 TTDGLSSLLYSPR
+661 TTDGLTSLLYSPR
-674 LAEFLQRVAKEF
+674 LTEFLERVAKEF

-728 ARQRFDEDGTC
+728 ARQRFDEDGTS

-757 AYAYSDAYKY
+757 AYAYNDAYKY
-767 NAAV
+767 NPA

>member
-1 MNSSDANK
+1 MNSSDANNSPK
-9 GPAKNVPLLPAA
+9 AVPLLPVGG
-21 SQLAPPTY
+21 QL
-29 IPAVPARWTPADSV
+29 VPSSYTPAKWAPAEV
-43 DENPSF
+43 IDENPSF
-49 SLMDYWDAIR
+49 SLMDYWEGIR
-59 RYKFVV
+59 RYKFVIL
-65 FAFVVVGAMGALVLS
+65 AFVAMGALGGLILS
-80 FLQTPMYRAHTS
+80 FLQTPTYRAHTS

-103 NLKES
+103 NLKDS
-108 DPTAQAPSAESYF
+108 DPTAQIPSAESYF
-121 QTQVKILQS
+121 QSQVKILQS

-140 LNLMQRMASP
+140 LNLMQGVAP
-150 KHFWSGWIH
+150 HKHFWSGWIH
-159 RNSNADPVLQQA
+159 RNTEPNPA
-171 LQRQQ
+171 LQREQ
-176 VIDGIQQN
+176 VVDGIQKN
-184 LTVQAWGEARTAEIF
+184 LTVQAWGESRTAEIY
-199 YDNSDP
+199 YDSPDP
-205 RLASDVAN
+205 KLASDVAN
-213 TLVQTFIGE
+213 TLVQTFIDE

-245 DKNLRNSEAK
+245 QKSLDTSEAK
-255 LQEFARST
+255 LQDFARST
-263 GIILSSDKQDVAGHN
+263 GIMLSSDKQDVAGHN
-278 ISEDKLKQIQE
+278 ISEDKLKQIQD
-289 ELSRAQGDRTQKQAD
+289 ELSRAQADRTQKEAD
-304 YETAKNTP
+304 YETIKNMP
-312 IESLSPTQNNPALQ
+312 VESLSPTLNNPTLQ
-326 NYLIKMADLK
+326 NYLAKMGDLK

-351 KVQQVQAQIADL
+351 KVLQVQAQIADL
-363 QKAIDS
+363 QKSIDA
-369 ERANLLRHSKDDYEA
+369 ERAGILRHNQEDFQSAK
-384 AQRRQQLLA
+384 RREDMLA
-393 AAYEDQAKSVSD
+393 TAYTDQARTVSD
-405 MAGKTIQYAN
+405 MAGKTIQYQN

-467 NTALGLMTGL
+467 NTALGLVTGL
-477 FVGVGFVLMRD
+477 FFGVGFVLMRD
-488 RFNRNIEAPGISQGY
+488 RFNRNIESPGLSQAY
-503 LRLPELGV
+503 LRIPELGV
-511 IPAAKLASRRFA
+511 IPAARLASRRFA
-523 WLPASTK
+523 WLPASTRV
-530 APLQLKSDGHDSV
+530 PLQLKGGEQNGAS
-543 TREHANLAEAYRAT
+543 REHATLAEAYRAT

-592 GMATAEIGRRVLLV
+592 GMATAEIGRRVLLI

-650 IPGLCLVPSGP
+650 IPGLFLVPSGP
-661 TTDGLSSLLYSPR
+661 TTDGLTSLLYSPR
-674 LAEFLQRVAKEF
+674 LTEFLQRVAKEF

-739 VLGTILNSWDL
+739 VLGSILNSWDL
-750 KNFRSPY
+750 KNPRSPY
-757 AYAYSDAYKY
+757 AYAYNDAYKY
-767 NAAV
+767 NPA

>member
-1 MNSSDANK
+1 MNSSDANNS
-9 GPAKNVPLLPAA
+9 PANSVPLLPAGN
-21 SQLAPPTY
+21 QLVPSSY
-29 IPAVPARWTPADSV
+29 SPAKWVPAEV
-43 DENPSF
+43 IDENPSF
-49 SLMDYWDAIR
+49 SLLDYWEGIR
-59 RYKFVV
+59 RYKFIIL
-65 FAFVVVGAMGALVLS
+65 AFVVIGAMGALILS

-103 NLKES
+103 NLKDS
-108 DPTAQAPSAESYF
+108 DPTAQIPSAESYF

-140 LNLMQRMASP
+140 LNLMQRMAP
-150 KHFWSGWIH
+150 HKHFWSGWIH
-159 RNSNADPVLQQA
+159 RNTNPSLDPA
-171 LQRQQ
+171 FQREQLVDNVQ
-176 VIDGIQQN
+176 KN
-184 LTVQAWGEARTAEIF
+184 LTVQAWGESRTAEIF
-199 YDNSDP
+199 YDSSDP

-213 TLVQTFIGE
+213 TLVQTFIDE

-245 DKNLRNSEAK
+245 KKNLENSEGR

-263 GIILSSDKQDVAGHN
+263 GIILAPEKQEVTAGRN
-278 ISEDKLKQIQE
+278 ISEDKLKEIQD
-289 ELSRAQGDRTQKQAD
+289 ELSRAQGDRTQKQAE
-304 YETAKNTP
+304 YETIKSTP
-312 IESLSPTQNNPALQ
+312 VESLSPTLNNPALQ
-326 NYLIKMADLK
+326 NYLVKMADLK
-336 SQLANL
+336 AQLANL

-351 KVQQVQAQIADL
+351 KVRQVEAQIADL
-363 QKAIDS
+363 QKSIS
-369 ERANLLRHSKDDYEA
+369 GERASILQRSRSDYEA
-384 AQRRQQLLA
+384 AQKRQEMLA
-393 AAYEDQAKSVSD
+393 AAYNDQVKTVSD
-405 MAGKTIQYAN
+405 MARKTIQYEN

-441 AMRSSNVVVVDQAK
+441 AMRSSNVVVVDKAK

-467 NTALGLMTGL
+467 NTALGLVTGL

-488 RFNRNIEAPGISQGY
+488 RFNRNIESPGLSPAY
-503 LRLPELGV
+503 LRIPELGV

-523 WLPASTK
+523 WFPATTK
-530 APLQLKSDGHDSV
+530 VPLQLKAAGQNGTS
-543 TREHANLAEAYRAT
+543 REHATLAEAYRAT
-557 LTSILLPTL
+557 LTSILLPSV

-579 DPGAGKTTVTSNL
+579 DAGAGKTTVTSNL
-592 GMATAEIGRRVLLV
+592 GMATAEIGRRVLLI

-629 ILRITTPLEDIPVNQ
+629 ILRITTPLEEIPVNQ

-650 IPGLCLVPSGP
+650 IPGLSLVPSGP

-674 LAEFLQRVAKEF
+674 LTEFLQRVAKEF

-739 VLGTILNSWDL
+739 VLGTILNNWDL

-757 AYAYSDAYKY
+757 AYAYGDAYKY
-767 NAAV
+767 NAV

>member
-1 MNSSDANK
+1 MNSSDGNNS
-9 GPAKNVPLLPAA
+9 PAKSVPLLPAA
-21 SQLAPPTY
+21 SQIVPPTY
-29 IPAVPARWTPADSV
+29 IPVTPARWTPAEPAEES
-43 DENPSF
+43 PSF

-59 RYKFVV
+59 RYKFVI
-65 FAFVVVGAMGALVLS
+65 FAFVLVGAMGALILS

-103 NLKES
+103 NLKDS
-108 DPTAQAPSAESYF
+108 DPTAQIPSAESYF

-140 LNLMQRMASP
+140 LNLMQRTAP
-150 KHFWSGWIH
+150 HKHFWSAWIH
-159 RNSNADPVLQQA
+159 GNSTSNPA
-171 LQRQQ
+171 LQREQLVQ
-176 VIDGIQQN
+176 SMQNN
-184 LTVQAWGEARTAEIF
+184 LTVQAWGESRTAEIF
-199 YDNSDP
+199 YDSPDP

-213 TLVQTFIGE
+213 TLVQTFIDE

-237 LTGHLKEL
+237 LTAHLKEL
-245 DKNLRNSEAK
+245 DKNLENSENK

-263 GIILSSDKQDVAGHN
+263 GIILTSDKQDVSGHN

-289 ELSRAQGDRTQKQAD
+289 ELSRAQADRAQKQAD
-304 YETAKNTP
+304 YETIRNAP
-312 IESLSPTQNNPALQ
+312 IESLSPTMNNPALQ
-326 NYLIKMADLK
+326 NYLVKMADLK
-336 SQLANL
+336 TQLANL

-363 QKAIDS
+363 QKAIDA
-369 ERANLLRHSKDDYEA
+369 ERANILRRSHDDYAA
-384 AQRRQQLLA
+384 AQKREDMLA
-393 AAYEDQAKSVSD
+393 GAYQEQAKNASD
-405 MAGKTIQYAN
+405 MAGKTIQYEN
-415 LQHEVDT
+415 LQHDVDT

-467 NTALGLMTGL
+467 NTALGLATGL

-488 RFNRNIEAPGISQGY
+488 RFNRNIEAPGISQAY

-511 IPAAKLASRRFA
+511 IPAAKLASRRLA
-523 WLPASTK
+523 WFPAPTK
-530 APLQLKSDGHDSV
+530 VPLQLKASGQNGAS
-543 TREHANLAEAYRAT
+543 REHATLAEAYRAT

-566 HGEGPRV
+566 NGEGPRV

-674 LAEFLQRVAKEF
+674 LTEFLQRVAREF

-712 ILVLRSGQT
+712 ILVLRSGHT

-750 KNFRSPY
+750 RNFRSPY

-767 NAAV
+767 NAV

>member
-1 MNSSDANK
+1 MNSSDANNSPK
-9 GPAKNVPLLPAA
+9 AVPLLPVGG
-21 SQLAPPTY
+21 QL
-29 IPAVPARWTPADSV
+29 VPSSYTPAKWAPAEV
-43 DENPSF
+43 IDENPSF
-49 SLMDYWDAIR
+49 SLMDYWEGIR
-59 RYKFVV
+59 RYKFVIL
-65 FAFVVVGAMGALVLS
+65 AFVAMGALGGLILS
-80 FLQTPMYRAHTS
+80 FLQTPTYRAHTS

-103 NLKES
+103 NLKDS
-108 DPTAQAPSAESYF
+108 DPTAQIPSAESYF

-140 LNLMQRMASP
+140 LNLMQGVAP
-150 KHFWSGWIH
+150 HKHFWSGWIH
-159 RNSNADPVLQQA
+159 RNTEPNPA
-171 LQRQQ
+171 LQREQ
-176 VIDGIQQN
+176 VVDGIQKN
-184 LTVQAWGEARTAEIF
+184 LTVQAWGESRTAEIY
-199 YDNSDP
+199 YDSPDP
-205 RLASDVAN
+205 KLASDVAN
-213 TLVQTFIGE
+213 TLVQTFIDE

-245 DKNLRNSEAK
+245 QKSLDTSEAK
-255 LQEFARST
+255 LQDFARST
-263 GIILSSDKQDVAGHN
+263 GIMLSSDKQDVAGHN
-278 ISEDKLKQIQE
+278 ISEDKLKQIQD
-289 ELSRAQGDRTQKQAD
+289 ELSRAQADRTQKEAD
-304 YETAKNTP
+304 YETIKNMP
-312 IESLSPTQNNPALQ
+312 VESLSPTLNNPTLQ
-326 NYLIKMADLK
+326 NYLAKMGDLK

-351 KVQQVQAQIADL
+351 KVLQVQAQIADL
-363 QKAIDS
+363 QKSIDA
-369 ERANLLRHSKDDYEA
+369 ERAGILRHNQEDFQSAK
-384 AQRRQQLLA
+384 RREDMLT
-393 AAYEDQAKSVSD
+393 AAYADQARTVSD
-405 MAGKTIQYAN
+405 MAGKTIQYQN

-467 NTALGLMTGL
+467 NTALGLVTGL

-488 RFNRNIEAPGISQGY
+488 RFNQNIESPGLSQAY
-503 LRLPELGV
+503 LRIPELGV
-511 IPAAKLASRRFA
+511 IPAARLASRRFA
-523 WLPASTK
+523 WLPASTRV
-530 APLQLKSDGHDSV
+530 PLQLKGGEQNGAS
-543 TREHANLAEAYRAT
+543 REHATLAEAYRAT

-592 GMATAEIGRRVLLV
+592 GMATAEIGRRVLLI

-650 IPGLCLVPSGP
+650 IPGLFLVPSGP
-661 TTDGLSSLLYSPR
+661 TTDGLTSLLYSPR
-674 LAEFLQRVAKEF
+674 LTEFLQRVAKEF

-739 VLGTILNSWDL
+739 VLGSILNSWDL
-750 KNFRSPY
+750 KNPRSPY
-757 AYAYSDAYKY
+757 AYAYNDAYKY
-767 NAAV
+767 NPA

>member
-1 MNSSDANK
+1 MNSSDANNLP
-9 GPAKNVPLLPAA
+9 GNSVPLLPAGG
-21 SQLAPPTY
+21 QLVPSSY
-29 IPAVPARWTPADSV
+29 IPGKWAPAEV
-43 DENPSF
+43 IDENPSF
-49 SLMDYWDAIR
+49 SLLDYWEGIR
-59 RYKFVV
+59 RYKFVIL
-65 FAFVVVGAMGALVLS
+65 AFVVMGALGALILS

-103 NLKES
+103 NLKDS
-108 DPTAQAPSAESYF
+108 DPTAQIPSAESYF

-130 REMIELVIDK
+130 REMVELVIDK
-140 LNLMQRMASP
+140 LNLLQRMAP
-150 KHFWSGWIH
+150 HKHFWSGWIH
-159 RNSNADPVLQQA
+159 HNPSNPDPA
-171 LQRQQ
+171 IQREQL
-176 VIDGIQQN
+176 VDGIQKN
-184 LTVQAWGEARTAEIF
+184 LTVQAWGESRTAEIF
-199 YDNSDP
+199 YDSPDP
-205 RLASDVAN
+205 KLASDVAN
-213 TLVQTFIGE
+213 TLVQTFIDE

-245 DKNLRNSEAK
+245 QKNLDSSENR

-263 GIILSSDKQDVAGHN
+263 GIILAADKQDMSGRN
-278 ISEDKLKQIQE
+278 ISEDKLKEIQD
-289 ELSRAQGDRTQKQAD
+289 ELSKAQADRTQKQAE
-304 YETAKNTP
+304 YETIKNMP
-312 IESLSPTQNNPALQ
+312 IESLSPTMNNPALQ
-326 NYLIKMADLK
+326 NYLVKMADLK

-351 KVQQVQAQIADL
+351 KVRQVEAQIADL
-363 QKAIDS
+363 QKSIDT
-369 ERANLLRHSKDDYEA
+369 ERAGIQRRSREDFEA
-384 AQRRQQLLA
+384 AQRRQDMLA
-393 AAYEDQAKSVSD
+393 TAYSEQTKNVSD
-405 MAGKTIQYAN
+405 MAGKTIQYEN

-441 AMRSSNVVVVDQAK
+441 AMRSSNVVVVDKAK
-455 PPVLPY
+455 PPVFPY

-467 NTALGLMTGL
+467 NTALGLLSGL

-488 RFNRNIEAPGISQGY
+488 RFNRNIESPGLSPTY
-503 LRLPELGV
+503 LRIPELGV
-511 IPAAKLASRRFA
+511 IPAAKLASRRLA
-523 WLPASTK
+523 WLPASAK
-530 APLQLKSDGHDSV
+530 APLQLKEQNGTS
-543 TREHANLAEAYRAT
+543 REHATLAEAYRAT

-566 HGEGPRV
+566 NGDGPRV

-579 DPGAGKTTVTSNL
+579 DAGAGKTTVTSNL
-592 GMATAEIGRRVLLV
+592 GMATAEIGKRVLLI

-629 ILRITTPLEDIPVNQ
+629 ILRITTPLEEIPVNQ

-650 IPGLCLVPSGP
+650 IPGLSLVPSGP

-674 LAEFLQRVAKEF
+674 LTEFLQRVAKEF

-757 AYAYSDAYKY
+757 SYAYSDAYKY
-767 NAAV
+767 TAV

>member
-1 MNSSDANK
+1 MNSSDANDSPSK
-9 GPAKNVPLLPAA
+9 AVPLLPAGGQIVR
-21 SQLAPPTY
+21 SSYT
-29 IPAVPARWTPADSV
+29 PAKWVPAEV
-43 DENPSF
+43 IDENPSF
-49 SLMDYWDAIR
+49 SLLDYWEGIR
-59 RYKFVV
+59 RYRRMIL
-65 FAFVVVGAMGALVLS
+65 AFVAMGAMGGLILS
-80 FLQTPMYRAHTS
+80 LLQTPMYRAHTS

-103 NLKES
+103 NLKDS
-108 DPTAQAPSAESYF
+108 DPTAQIPSAESYF

-140 LNLMQRMASP
+140 LNLMQRMAP
-150 KHFWSGWIH
+150 HKHFWSGWIH
-159 RNSNADPVLQQA
+159 HNAEPNPA
-171 LQRQQ
+171 LQREQ
-176 VIDGIQQN
+176 VVDGIQKN
-184 LTVQAWGEARTAEIF
+184 LTVQAWGESRTAEMF
-199 YDNSDP
+199 YQSPDP
-205 RLASDVAN
+205 KLASDVAN
-213 TLVQTFIGE
+213 TLVQTFIDE

-245 DKNLRNSEAK
+245 QKSLDSSEAK
-255 LQEFARST
+255 LQDFARST
-263 GIILSSDKQDVAGHN
+263 GIMLTSDKQDVAGHN
-278 ISEDKLKQIQE
+278 ISEDKLKQIQD

-304 YETAKNTP
+304 YETIKNMP
-312 IESLSPTQNNPALQ
+312 VESLSPTLNNPALQ
-326 NYLIKMADLK
+326 NYLVKMGDLR

-342 SATYTPEHY
+342 SASYTPEHY
-351 KVQQVQAQIADL
+351 KVLQVQAQIADL
-363 QKAIDS
+363 QKSIDA
-369 ERANLLRHSKDDYEA
+369 ERAGILRHTQEDYQA
-384 AQRRQQLLA
+384 AKRREDILTT
-393 AAYEDQAKSVSD
+393 AYTEQAKNVSD
-405 MAGKTIQYAN
+405 MAGKTIQYQN

-455 PPVLPY
+455 PPVLPF

-467 NTALGLMTGL
+467 NTALGLVTGL

-488 RFNRNIEAPGISQGY
+488 RFNRNIESPGLSPAY

-511 IPAAKLASRRFA
+511 IPAATLASRRFA
-523 WLPASTK
+523 RLPASTRV
-530 APLQLKSDGHDSV
+530 PLQLKGAEQNGAS
-543 TREHANLAEAYRAT
+543 REHATLAEAYRAT

-592 GMATAEIGRRVLLV
+592 GMATAEIGRRVLLI

-629 ILRITTPLEDIPVNQ
+629 ILRITTPLEEIPVNQ

-661 TTDGLSSLLYSPR
+661 TTDGLTCLLYSPR
-674 LAEFLQRVAKEF
+674 LTEFLERVAKEF

-750 KNFRSPY
+750 KNPRSPY
-757 AYAYSDAYKY
+757 AYAYNDAYKY
-767 NAAV
+767 NPV

>member
-1 MNSSDANK
+1 MNSSDANDSPSK
-9 GPAKNVPLLPAA
+9 TVPLLPVGG
-21 SQLAPPTY
+21 QLVPSSYT
-29 IPAVPARWTPADSV
+29 PAKWVPAEVID
-43 DENPSF
+43 DNPSF
-49 SLMDYWDAIR
+49 SLLDYWEGIR
-59 RYKFVV
+59 RYKLMIL
-65 FAFVVVGAMGALVLS
+65 AFVAMGAMGGLILS
-80 FLQTPMYRAHTS
+80 FLQTPTYRAHTS

-103 NLKES
+103 NLKDN
-108 DPTAQAPSAESYF
+108 DPTAQVASAESYF

-140 LNLMQRMASP
+140 LNLMQSMAP
-150 KHFWSGWIH
+150 HKHFWSGWIH
-159 RNSNADPVLQQA
+159 HNAEPNPA
-171 LQRQQ
+171 LQREQ
-176 VIDGIQQN
+176 VVDGIQKN
-184 LTVQAWGEARTAEIF
+184 LTVQAWGESRTAEIF
-199 YDNSDP
+199 YQSPDP
-205 RLASDVAN
+205 KLASDVAN
-213 TLVQTFIGE
+213 TLVQTFIDE

-245 DKNLRNSEAK
+245 QKSLDSSEAK
-255 LQEFARST
+255 LQDFARST
-263 GIILSSDKQDVAGHN
+263 GILLSSDKQDVAGHN
-278 ISEDKLKQIQE
+278 ISEDKLKQIQD

-304 YETAKNTP
+304 YETIKNMP
-312 IESLSPTQNNPALQ
+312 VESLSPTLNNPTLQ
-326 NYLIKMADLK
+326 NYLVKMGDLK

-351 KVQQVQAQIADL
+351 KVLQVQAQIADL
-363 QKAIDS
+363 QKSIDA
-369 ERANLLRHSKDDYEA
+369 ERSGILRHTQEDYQSA
-384 AQRRQQLLA
+384 KRREDMLTT
-393 AAYEDQAKSVSD
+393 AYTEQARTVSD
-405 MAGKTIQYAN
+405 MAGKTIQYQN
-415 LQHEVDT
+415 LQHDVDT

-455 PPVLPY
+455 PPVLPF

-467 NTALGLMTGL
+467 NTALGLVTGL

-488 RFNRNIEAPGISQGY
+488 RFNRNIESPGLSPAY

-511 IPAAKLASRRFA
+511 IPAARLTSRRIA
-523 WLPASTK
+523 WLPASTRV
-530 APLQLKSDGHDSV
+530 PLQLKGADAAS
-543 TREHANLAEAYRAT
+543 REHANLAEAYRAT

-566 HGEGPRV
+566 HGQGPRV

-579 DPGAGKTTVTSNL
+579 EAGAGKTTVTSNL
-592 GMATAEIGRRVLLV
+592 GMATAEIGRRVLLI

-629 ILRITTPLEDIPVNQ
+629 ILRITTPLEEIPVNQ

-661 TTDGLSSLLYSPR
+661 TTDGLTSLLYSPR
-674 LAEFLQRVAKEF
+674 LTEFLERVAKEF

-697 HFADARVLGRHSDGV
+697 YFADARVLGRHSDGV

-721 KRDAAML
+721 KRDAAIL

-750 KNFRSPY
+750 KNPRSPY
-757 AYAYSDAYKY
+757 AYAYNDAYKY
-767 NAAV
+767 NPA

>member
-1 MNSSDANK
+1 MNSSDANNS
-9 GPAKNVPLLPAA
+9 PRAVPLLPVGG
-21 SQLAPPTY
+21 Q
-29 IPAVPARWTPADSV
+29 IVPSSYTPAKWGPAEV
-43 DENPSF
+43 IDENPSF
-49 SLMDYWDAIR
+49 SLMDYWEGIR
-59 RYKFVV
+59 RYKFVIL
-65 FAFVVVGAMGALVLS
+65 AFVAMGALGGLILS
-80 FLQTPMYRAHTS
+80 FFQTPTYRAHTS

-103 NLKES
+103 NLKDS
-108 DPTAQAPSAESYF
+108 DPTAQIPSAESYF
-121 QTQVKILQS
+121 QTQIKILQS

-140 LNLMQRMASP
+140 LNLMQSMTP
-150 KHFWSGWIH
+150 HKHFWSGWIH
-159 RNSNADPVLQQA
+159 HNAEPNPA
-171 LQRQQ
+171 LQREQ
-176 VIDGIQQN
+176 VVDGIQKN
-184 LTVQAWGEARTAEIF
+184 LTVQAWGESRTAEIY
-199 YDNSDP
+199 YDSPDP
-205 RLASDVAN
+205 KLASDVAN
-213 TLVQTFIGE
+213 TLVQTFIDE

-245 DKNLRNSEAK
+245 QKSLDTSQAK
-255 LQEFARST
+255 LQDFARST
-263 GIILSSDKQDVAGHN
+263 GIMLSSDKQDVAGHN
-278 ISEDKLKQIQE
+278 ISEDKLKQIQD
-289 ELSRAQGDRTQKQAD
+289 ELSRAQADRTQKQAD
-304 YETAKNTP
+304 YETIKNMP
-312 IESLSPTQNNPALQ
+312 VESLSPTLNNPTLQ
-326 NYLIKMADLK
+326 NYLVKMGDLK

-351 KVQQVQAQIADL
+351 KVLQVQAQIADL
-363 QKAIDS
+363 QKSIDA
-369 ERANLLRHSKDDYEA
+369 ERAGILRHNQEDFQSAK
-384 AQRRQQLLA
+384 RREDILA
-393 AAYEDQAKSVSD
+393 TAYTDQARTVSD
-405 MAGKTIQYAN
+405 MAGKTIQYQN

-467 NTALGLMTGL
+467 NTALGLVSGL

-488 RFNRNIEAPGISQGY
+488 RFNRNIESPGLSQAY
-503 LRLPELGV
+503 LRIPELGV
-511 IPAAKLASRRFA
+511 IPAARLASRRIA
-523 WLPASTK
+523 WLPSSTRV
-530 APLQLKSDGHDSV
+530 PLQLKGGAQNAAS
-543 TREHANLAEAYRAT
+543 REHATLAEAYRAT

-592 GMATAEIGRRVLLV
+592 GMATAEIGRRVLLI

-650 IPGLCLVPSGP
+650 IPGLFLVPSGP
-661 TTDGLSSLLYSPR
+661 TTDGLTSLLYSPR
-674 LAEFLQRVAKEF
+674 LTEFLQRVAKEF

-739 VLGTILNSWDL
+739 VLGSILNSWDL
-750 KNFRSPY
+750 KNPRSPY
-757 AYAYSDAYKY
+757 AYAYNDAYKY
-767 NAAV
+767 NPA

>member
-1 MNSSDANK
+1 MNSFDANNSPK
-9 GPAKNVPLLPAA
+9 SVPLLPAG
-21 SQLAPPTY
+21 SQIVPYTY
-29 IPAVPARWTPADSV
+29 GRPQWVPAEV
-43 DENPSF
+43 IDETSSF
-49 SLMDYWDAIR
+49 SLVDYWEGIR
-59 RYKFVV
+59 RYKLVILTFVL
-65 FAFVVVGAMGALVLS
+65 AGALGALILS

-92 LEVEDLNENFQ
+92 LEVEDLNDNFQ
-103 NLKES
+103 NLKDS
-108 DPTAQAPSAESYF
+108 DPTAQAPPAESYF
-121 QTQVKILQS
+121 QTQIKILQS

-140 LNLMQRMASP
+140 LNLMQRMAP
-150 KHFWSGWIH
+150 HKHFWSAWIH
-159 RNSNADPVLQQA
+159 RNSSADAA
-171 LQRQQ
+171 LQREQ
-176 VIDGIQQN
+176 VVETVQKH
-184 LTVQAWGEARTAEIF
+184 LTVQAWGESRTAEIF
-199 YDNSDP
+199 YDASDA
-205 RLASDVAN
+205 RLAADVAN
-213 TLVQTFIGE
+213 TLVQTFIDE

-237 LTGHLKEL
+237 LTAHLKEL
-245 DKNLRNSEAK
+245 SKNLEASEGK

-263 GIILSSDKQDVAGHN
+263 GIILTSDKQDVAGHN

-289 ELSRAQGDRTQKQAD
+289 ELSRAQADRTQKQAE
-304 YETAKNTP
+304 YETTKDTAVET
-312 IESLSPTQNNPALQ
+312 LSPTLNNPALQ
-326 NYLIKMADLK
+326 NYLVKMADLK
-336 SQLANL
+336 AQLANL

-351 KVQQVQAQIADL
+351 KVRQVQAQIADL
-363 QKAIDS
+363 QQAINA
-369 ERANLLRHSKDDYEA
+369 ERANIVRHSRDDYSA
-384 AQRRQQLLA
+384 AQKREAMLA
-393 AAYEDQAKSVSD
+393 AAYQEQAKSVSD
-405 MAGKTIQYAN
+405 MAGKTIQYQN

-467 NTALGLMTGL
+467 NTALGLVTGL
-477 FVGVGFVLMRD
+477 FVGVGVVLMRD
-488 RFNRNIEAPGISQGY
+488 RFNRNIESPGLSPAY

-511 IPAAKLASRRFA
+511 IPAAKLASRHFARF
-523 WLPASTK
+523 PASTNV
-530 APLQLKSDGHDSV
+530 PLQLKAAGRNGASK
-543 TREHANLAEAYRAT
+543 EHATLAEAYRAT

-566 HGEGPRV
+566 NGEGPRV

-592 GMATAEIGRRVLLV
+592 GMATAEIGRRVLLI

-629 ILRITTPLEDIPVNQ
+629 ILRITTPLEEIPVNQ

-661 TTDGLSSLLYSPR
+661 TTDGLSSLLYSQR
-674 LAEFLQRVAKEF
+674 LTEFLQRVAKEF

-767 NAAV
+767 TSV

>member
-1 MNSSDANK
+1 MNSSDANNSPK
-9 GPAKNVPLLPAA
+9 ALPLLPAGG
-21 SQLAPPTY
+21 QLVPSSYT
-29 IPAVPARWTPADSV
+29 PAKWVPAEV
-43 DENPSF
+43 LDENPSF
-49 SLMDYWDAIR
+49 SLMDYWEGIR
-59 RYKFVV
+59 RYKLMIL
-65 FAFVVVGAMGALVLS
+65 AFVAMGAMGGLILS

-103 NLKES
+103 NLKDS
-108 DPTAQAPSAESYF
+108 DPTAQIPSAESYF

-140 LNLMQRMASP
+140 LNLMQSMAP
-150 KHFWSGWIH
+150 HKHFWSGWIH
-159 RNSNADPVLQQA
+159 HNAEPNPA
-171 LQRQQ
+171 LQREQ
-176 VIDGIQQN
+176 VVDGIQKN
-184 LTVQAWGEARTAEIF
+184 LTVQAWGESRTAEIF
-199 YDNSDP
+199 YQSPDP
-205 RLASDVAN
+205 KLASDVAN
-213 TLVQTFIGE
+213 TLVQTFIDE

-245 DKNLRNSEAK
+245 QKSLDGSEAK
-255 LQEFARST
+255 LQDFARST
-263 GIILSSDKQDVAGHN
+263 GILLTSDKQDVAGHN
-278 ISEDKLKQIQE
+278 ISEDKLKQIQD

-304 YETAKNTP
+304 YETIKNMP
-312 IESLSPTQNNPALQ
+312 VESLSPTLNNPALQ
-326 NYLIKMADLK
+326 NYLVKMGDLK

-342 SATYTPEHY
+342 SASYTPEHY
-351 KVQQVQAQIADL
+351 KVLQVEAQIADL
-363 QKAIDS
+363 QKSIDA
-369 ERANLLRHSKDDYEA
+369 ERGGILRHTQEDFQA
-384 AQRRQQLLA
+384 AKRREDMLTT
-393 AAYEDQAKSVSD
+393 AYTEQAKNVSD
-405 MAGKTIQYAN
+405 MAGKTIQYQN
-415 LQHEVDT
+415 LQHDVDT

-455 PPVLPY
+455 PPVLPF

-467 NTALGLMTGL
+467 NTALGLVTGL

-488 RFNRNIEAPGISQGY
+488 RFNRNIESPGLSPAY

-511 IPAAKLASRRFA
+511 IPAARLASRRFV
-523 WLPASTK
+523 WLPASTRV
-530 APLQLKSDGHDSV
+530 PLQLKGAEQNGAS
-543 TREHANLAEAYRAT
+543 REHATLAEAYRAT

-592 GMATAEIGRRVLLV
+592 GMATAEIGRRVLLI

-629 ILRITTPLEDIPVNQ
+629 ILRITTPLEEIPVNQ

-661 TTDGLSSLLYSPR
+661 TTDGLTSLLYSPR
-674 LAEFLQRVAKEF
+674 LTEFLERVAKEF

-697 HFADARVLGRHSDGV
+697 HFADARVLGRHADGV

-750 KNFRSPY
+750 KNPRSPY
-757 AYAYSDAYKY
+757 AYAYNDAYKY
-767 NAAV
+767 NPA

>member
-1 MNSSDANK
+1 MNSSDANDSPSK
-9 GPAKNVPLLPAA
+9 TVPLLPVGG
-21 SQLAPPTY
+21 QLVPSSYT
-29 IPAVPARWTPADSV
+29 PAKWVPAEVID
-43 DENPSF
+43 DNPSF
-49 SLMDYWDAIR
+49 SLLDYWEGIR
-59 RYKFVV
+59 RYKLMIL
-65 FAFVVVGAMGALVLS
+65 AFVAMGAMGGLILS

-103 NLKES
+103 NLKDT
-108 DPTAQAPSAESYF
+108 DPTAQIPSAESYF

-140 LNLMQRMASP
+140 LNLMQSMAP
-150 KHFWSGWIH
+150 HKHFWSGWIH
-159 RNSNADPVLQQA
+159 HNAEPNPA
-171 LQRQQ
+171 LQREQ
-176 VIDGIQQN
+176 VVDGIQKN
-184 LTVQAWGEARTAEIF
+184 LTVQAWGESRTAEIF
-199 YDNSDP
+199 YQSPDP
-205 RLASDVAN
+205 KLASDVAN
-213 TLVQTFIGE
+213 TLVQTFIDE

-245 DKNLRNSEAK
+245 QKSLDSSQAK
-255 LQEFARST
+255 LQDFARST
-263 GIILSSDKQDVAGHN
+263 GIMLSSDKQDVAGHN
-278 ISEDKLKQIQE
+278 ISEDKLKQIQD

-304 YETAKNTP
+304 YETIKNMP
-312 IESLSPTQNNPALQ
+312 VESLSPTLNNPTLQ
-326 NYLIKMADLK
+326 NYLVKMGDLK

-351 KVQQVQAQIADL
+351 KVLQVQAQITDL
-363 QKAIDS
+363 QKSIDA
-369 ERANLLRHSKDDYEA
+369 ERSGILRHTQEDYQSA
-384 AQRRQQLLA
+384 KRREDMLTT
-393 AAYEDQAKSVSD
+393 AYTEQARTVSD
-405 MAGKTIQYAN
+405 MAGKTIQYQN
-415 LQHEVDT
+415 LQHDVDT

-455 PPVLPY
+455 PPVLPF

-467 NTALGLMTGL
+467 NTALGLVTGL
-477 FVGVGFVLMRD
+477 FAGVGFVLMRD
-488 RFNRNIEAPGISQGY
+488 RFNRNIEAPGLSQAY

-523 WLPASTK
+523 WFPASTNV
-530 APLQLKSDGHDSV
+530 PLQLKSGQDGT
-543 TREHANLAEAYRAT
+543 TRERANLAEAYRAT

-629 ILRITTPLEDIPVNQ
+629 ILRITTPLEEIPVNQ

-674 LAEFLQRVAKEF
+674 LTEFLHRVAKEF

-728 ARQRFDEDGTC
+728 ARQRFDEDGTS

-757 AYAYSDAYKY
+757 AYAYNDAYKY
-767 NAAV
+767 NAV

>member
-1 MNSSDANK
+1 MNSSDANDSPSK
-9 GPAKNVPLLPAA
+9 AVPLLPVGG
-21 SQLAPPTY
+21 QLVPSSYT
-29 IPAVPARWTPADSV
+29 PAKWVPAEVID
-43 DENPSF
+43 DNPSF
-49 SLMDYWDAIR
+49 SLLDYWEGIR
-59 RYKFVV
+59 RYKLMIL
-65 FAFVVVGAMGALVLS
+65 AFVAMGAMGGLILS

-103 NLKES
+103 NLKDT
-108 DPTAQAPSAESYF
+108 DPTAQIPSAESYF

-140 LNLMQRMASP
+140 LNLMQSMAP
-150 KHFWSGWIH
+150 HKHFWSGWIH
-159 RNSNADPVLQQA
+159 HNAEPNPA
-171 LQRQQ
+171 LQREQ
-176 VIDGIQQN
+176 VVDGIQKN
-184 LTVQAWGEARTAEIF
+184 LTVQAWGESRTAEIF
-199 YDNSDP
+199 YQSPDP
-205 RLASDVAN
+205 KLASDVAN
-213 TLVQTFIGE
+213 TLVQTFIDE

-245 DKNLRNSEAK
+245 QKSLDSSQAK
-255 LQEFARST
+255 LQDFARST
-263 GIILSSDKQDVAGHN
+263 GIMLSSDKQDVAGHN
-278 ISEDKLKQIQE
+278 ISEDKLKQIQD

-304 YETAKNTP
+304 YETIKNMP
-312 IESLSPTQNNPALQ
+312 VESLSPTLNNPTLQ
-326 NYLIKMADLK
+326 NYLVKMGDLK

-351 KVQQVQAQIADL
+351 KVLQVQAQITDL
-363 QKAIDS
+363 QKSIDA
-369 ERANLLRHSKDDYEA
+369 ERSGILRHTQEDYQSA
-384 AQRRQQLLA
+384 KRREDMLTT
-393 AAYEDQAKSVSD
+393 AYTEQARTVSD
-405 MAGKTIQYAN
+405 MAGKTIQYQN
-415 LQHEVDT
+415 LQHDVDT

-455 PPVLPY
+455 PPVLPF

-467 NTALGLMTGL
+467 NTALGLVTGL

-488 RFNRNIEAPGISQGY
+488 RFNRNIESPGLSPAY

-511 IPAAKLASRRFA
+511 IPAARLASRRIA
-523 WLPASTK
+523 WLPASTRV
-530 APLQLKSDGHDSV
+530 PLQLKGADAAS
-543 TREHANLAEAYRAT
+543 REHANLAEAYRAT

-579 DPGAGKTTVTSNL
+579 EAGAGKTTVTSNL
-592 GMATAEIGRRVLLV
+592 GMATAEIGRRVLLI

-629 ILRITTPLEDIPVNQ
+629 ILRITTPLEEIPVNQ

-661 TTDGLSSLLYSPR
+661 TTDGLTSLLYSPR
-674 LAEFLQRVAKEF
+674 LTEFLERVAKEF

-697 HFADARVLGRHSDGV
+697 YFADARVLGRHSDGV

-721 KRDAAML
+721 KRDAAIL

-750 KNFRSPY
+750 KNPRSPY
-757 AYAYSDAYKY
+757 AYAYNDAYKY
-767 NAAV
+767 NPA

>member
-1 MNSSDANK
+1 MNSSDANDSPSK
-9 GPAKNVPLLPAA
+9 AVPLLPVGG
-21 SQLAPPTY
+21 QLVPSSYT
-29 IPAVPARWTPADSV
+29 PAKWVPAEVID
-43 DENPSF
+43 DNPSF
-49 SLMDYWDAIR
+49 SLLDYWEGIR
-59 RYKFVV
+59 RYKLMIL
-65 FAFVVVGAMGALVLS
+65 AFVAMGAIGGLILS

-103 NLKES
+103 NLKDT
-108 DPTAQAPSAESYF
+108 DPTAQIPSAESYF

-140 LNLMQRMASP
+140 LNLMQSMAP
-150 KHFWSGWIH
+150 HKHFWSGWIH
-159 RNSNADPVLQQA
+159 HNAEPNPA
-171 LQRQQ
+171 LQREQ
-176 VIDGIQQN
+176 VVDGIQKN
-184 LTVQAWGEARTAEIF
+184 LTVQAWGESRTAEIF
-199 YDNSDP
+199 YQSPDP
-205 RLASDVAN
+205 KLASDVAN
-213 TLVQTFIGE
+213 TLVQTFIDE

-245 DKNLRNSEAK
+245 QKSLDSSQAK
-255 LQEFARST
+255 LQDFARST
-263 GIILSSDKQDVAGHN
+263 GIMLSSDKQDVAGHN
-278 ISEDKLKQIQE
+278 ISEDKLKQIQD

-304 YETAKNTP
+304 YETIKNMP
-312 IESLSPTQNNPALQ
+312 VESLSPTLNNPTLQ
-326 NYLIKMADLK
+326 NYLVKMGDLK

-351 KVQQVQAQIADL
+351 KVLQVQAQIADL
-363 QKAIDS
+363 QKSIDA
-369 ERANLLRHSKDDYEA
+369 ERAGILRHTQEDYQSA
-384 AQRRQQLLA
+384 KRREDMLTT
-393 AAYEDQAKSVSD
+393 AYTEQARTVSD
-405 MAGKTIQYAN
+405 MAGKTIQYQN
-415 LQHEVDT
+415 LQHDVDT

-455 PPVLPY
+455 PPVLPF

-467 NTALGLMTGL
+467 NTALGLVTGL

-488 RFNRNIEAPGISQGY
+488 RFNRNIESPGLSPAY

-511 IPAAKLASRRFA
+511 IPAARLASRRIA
-523 WLPASTK
+523 WLPASTRV
-530 APLQLKSDGHDSV
+530 PLQIKGADAAS
-543 TREHANLAEAYRAT
+543 REHANLAEAYRAT

-566 HGEGPRV
+566 HGQGPRV

-579 DPGAGKTTVTSNL
+579 EAGAGKTTVTSNL
-592 GMATAEIGRRVLLV
+592 GMATAEIGRRVLLI

-629 ILRITTPLEDIPVNQ
+629 ILRITTPLEEIPVNQ

-661 TTDGLSSLLYSPR
+661 TTDGLTSLLYSPR
-674 LAEFLQRVAKEF
+674 LTEFLERVAKEF

-697 HFADARVLGRHSDGV
+697 YFADARVLGRHSDGV

-721 KRDAAML
+721 KRDAAIL

-750 KNFRSPY
+750 KNPRSPY
-757 AYAYSDAYKY
+757 AYAYNDAYKY
-767 NAAV
+767 NPA